1 MERKRLL
8 HSCIGM
14 TWSIECSLPPILG
27 NTEIQVD
34 KNCVSTAA
42 YSGVSGGGATPE
54 GSDGRG
60 SICNWNLRVS
70 LLLTVGKEAHEIKI
84 A

>member
-1 MERKRLL
+1 M
-8 HSCIGM
+8 
-14 TWSIECSLPPILG
+14 ECSLPPILG
-27 NTEIQVD
+27 NTKIRVD
-34 KNCVSTAA
+34 KHCASTAA

-60 SICNWNLRVS
+60 SICHWNLRVS
-70 LLLTVGKEAHEIKI
+70 LLLTVGKEAPEITI